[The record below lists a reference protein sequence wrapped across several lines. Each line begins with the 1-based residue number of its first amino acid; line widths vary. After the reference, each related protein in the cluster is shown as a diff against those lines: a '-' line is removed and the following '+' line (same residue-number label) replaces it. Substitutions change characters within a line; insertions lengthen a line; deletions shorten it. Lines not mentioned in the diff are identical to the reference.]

1 MNRVSGYI
9 LLRVEPSDYDKLISK
24 LDAEIEEGRK
34 SVELQ
39 RRHEDLERRAK
50 VLREQIEGLQKR
62 RTYLVQLGKQEL
74 IDQLDPVLAAQQK
87 EFADVRAALISFGPQ
102 PAGEE
107 ALKQA
112 LGSPRGDLHTPVP
125 VDPNAR
131 AEAMR
136 LIDEIE
142 AGKIM
147 IQDWAHDE
155 RGAQVRV
162 WALHWRTLAERIGQ
176 GIARN
181 DPVMRKAYAVIMET
195 RERYPGLPFIE
206 ALDPRRHGEWQ
217 REFEGAQR
225 ELPLV
230 RERVKKMREV
240 DEQLD
245 RLRSISV
252 RHHLPGDAEGV
263 RMLREGVRALAGNAA
278 ARERLAA
285 AMAPWRSILEDEFAH
300 LWKNDGPKAA
310 ATAEAKPAGAVSN
323 RELVVRVLG
332 RMMQRKEIGAKQA
345 SFDTVYAV
353 AEGSDLSRARE
364 AAELLVKHGVL
375 ASKAGAKD
383 RPVSIDPEWATAVK
397 RFLDGHELGQA
408 AVDKWVAG

>member
-1 MNRVSGYI
+1 MNHVSGYI

-102 PAGEE
+102 PHGEE

-147 IQDWAHDE
+147 LQDWAHDE

-217 REFEGAQR
+217 REFEAAVR
-225 ELPLV
+225 ELPAV
-230 RERVKKMREV
+230 RERVKKMKEV
-240 DEQLD
+240 EEQID

-252 RHHLPGDAEGV
+252 RHHLPDDAEGV
-263 RMLREGVRALAGNAA
+263 RMLREGVRALAANAA
-278 ARERLAA
+278 VRERLAT

-300 LWKNDGPKAA
+300 LWKNDVPKA
-310 ATAEAKPAGAVSN
+310 AEAKPSNAVSN
-323 RELVVRVLG
+323 RELVVRILG

-345 SFDTVYAV
+345 AFESVCAV

-375 ASKAGAKD
+375 AAKAGARD
-383 RPVSIDPEWATAVK
+383 RPVSIDAEWATAVK

-408 AVDKWVAG
+408 AVDKWVTG